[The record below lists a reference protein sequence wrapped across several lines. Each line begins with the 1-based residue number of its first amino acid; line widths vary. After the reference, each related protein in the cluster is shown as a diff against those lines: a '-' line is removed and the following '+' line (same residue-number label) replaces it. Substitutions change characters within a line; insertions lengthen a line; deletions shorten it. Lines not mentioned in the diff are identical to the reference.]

1 MQNSLPSPA
10 ARARAAST
18 PIEQVGPRILLH
30 TPEFAADPHTAYQNM
45 RNNKYRSSLV
55 PVELAPDVP
64 ATLAIG
70 FRTAARILNDPE
82 HFPADSRAWQDTI
95 PADSPVRPMLEW
107 RPNALRSAGLA
118 HALYRGA
125 NTAGLDGVD
134 PHRLRDQVIAT
145 TTPLINKFC
154 RAGKADLIAD
164 YARPLAFSV
173 MNTMLGCTDDVGNE
187 VAWALA
193 RMFDSTTDTD
203 KVNQV
208 LIQAL
213 GGHIADK
220 RANPGDDVT
229 TRLLTH
235 KSGLSDEELIN
246 QLVTLYAAGIEP
258 MVNLIANTVLLMV
271 TEARFLTSRTSFGTP
286 IKDALTEILVKDPPI
301 TNLCLSYPPQPIVV
315 DGIWLPA
322 NQPVVISM
330 AACNNDPT
338 VNNTDQFFEAE
349 WHLSW
354 GAGPHA
360 CFPSARV
367 LACMISHTAIER
379 LLDALPDLV
388 PAIPKEQLVWRPG
401 PFHRALQAFPVV
413 FNPAPPLH
421 I

>member
-1 MQNSLPSPA
+1 MQNFPPAPA
-10 ARARAAST
+10 APARAASE

-30 TPEFAADPHTAYQNM
+30 TPEFAKDPHAAYQDM
-45 RNNKYRSSLV
+45 RSKKYGSLV
-55 PVELAPDVP
+55 PVELAPRVP
-64 ATLAIG
+64 ATLVIG
-70 FRTAARILNDPE
+70 YYTAVRILTDPE
-82 HFPADSRAWQDTI
+82 HFPADPRAWQDTI
-95 PADSPVRPMLEW
+95 PADSPVKPMLEW
-107 RPNALRSAGLA
+107 RPNALRSAGLP

-125 NTAGLDGVD
+125 NTAGLDGVE

-154 RAGKADLIAD
+154 RAGKADVIVD

-173 MNTMLGCTDDVGNE
+173 MNTMLGCTDDTGND

-208 LIQAL
+208 LVQAL
-213 GGHIADK
+213 GRHIADK
-220 RANPGDDVT
+220 RANPGDDIT
-229 TRLLTH
+229 TRLLAH
-235 KSGLSDEELIN
+235 KPGLSDEELIN

-271 TEARFLTSRTSFGTP
+271 TEDRFLTSRESFGMP
-286 IKDALTEILVKDPPI
+286 IADALTEILVKDPPI
-301 TNLCLSYPPQPIVV
+301 TNLCLSYPPQPIKV

-338 VNNTDQFFEAE
+338 VNTGQFFEAE

-360 CFPSARV
+360 CHRSARV
-367 LACMISHTAIER
+367 LARMIAHTAIER

-388 PAIPKEQLVWRPG
+388 PARPKKQLVWRPG
-401 PFHRALQAFPVV
+401 PFHRALDAFPVV